1 MSNTNTNKQNEWKER
16 EMGALWKRTSKNG
29 KSTFCTG
36 YITSNE
42 LGREV
47 KQRVVMFANKGK
59 QTDTHPDYI
68 IYISNE
74 DSAPASPKAAAP
86 KKAKSP
92 DIDDI
97 SANQDSPP
105 ESPEDDDNIPL

>member
-1 MSNTNTNKQNEWKER
+1 MSEKQNEWKER
-16 EMGALWKRTSKNG
+16 EMGALWKRVSKNG

-74 DSAPASPKAAAP
+74 DTAPTAPKAAAP
-86 KKAKSP
+86 KNAKSP
-92 DIDDI
+92 NIDDI
-97 SANQDSPP
+97 SANQEPAAQSVG
-105 ESPEDDDNIPL
+105 DDDNIPL